1 MTNLNPSTE
10 EIEKIYPGPALV
22 LAGPGTGKTHL
33 LAKRIKYFIEEK
45 KQAPESITVITF
57 TTEAAKNMRDRLS
70 DVEKPDVFVPPDQQP
85 PSICTM
91 HSLGYQIIREHFSK
105 VDLMEDFE
113 LLSSDDI
120 RKLLVQDAAQVCG
133 VDRSIG
139 LQAGEY
145 KQKATVEQAG
155 EAEVKV
161 LTKYEQILKA
171 CNFIDYDDQIMLAC
185 KILRENPDVLEV
197 YRAKTKHLLVDEYQD
212 INTSQFELIKLL
224 SQNQEDGLF
233 VVGDDDQSIYSFRG
247 GTPEHIRR
255 FSENYPGTAKV
266 KSLDLYRRSPKNF
279 LKAGLRV
286 VEKFDA
292 KRVTKP
298 EEHFKNP
305 LDAKV
310 VFYDVPSQDKESEM
324 VAGIAKKSLPLHD
337 VLVLVPNGGFTEPIK
352 RALRRKRIH
361 YFCKTDIY
369 RTGLSL
375 FDVVRKWIEDEKD
388 SFALRQI
395 IEQVIDGG
403 TTGIPSAR
411 SRTDEKKEQRKSALA
426 KISNLWEEVIR
437 QKKDLHAV
445 IKEKAGG
452 DETIQSISAALDEI
466 IKAKNSEPVKF
477 IECIS
482 RLFKPWASV
491 QSFQDE
497 IRKWLEEAWSQNQG
511 GTQGVKILT
520 MQAAKG
526 LEADVVC
533 VVGFDKEIIPNNK
546 GNDGH
551 QEQARLFY
559 VSMTR
564 AKRELYLFHSRKRDA
579 KITHLSP
586 PKGQAYL
593 NLEPSPFLSAISAD
607 FLEKKY
613 VQSEAVKNSRKQP
626 KKAVITVV

>member
-1 MTNLNPSTE
+1 MAYPEPE
-10 EIEKIYPGPALV
+10 EIEKVYPGPVLV

-45 KQAPESITVITF
+45 NQDPGSITVITF

-85 PSICTM
+85 SLICTM
-91 HSLGYQIIREHFSK
+91 HSLGYQIVREHYSK
-105 VDLMEDFE
+105 VGLTEDFE

-120 RKLLVQDAAQVCG
+120 RKLLVQDAAQVAG
-133 VDRSIG
+133 VDRLIG
-139 LQAGEY
+139 LKAGEY
-145 KQKATVEQAG
+145 KQKAAVEQAG
-155 EAEVKV
+155 ESELKA
-161 LTKYEQILKA
+161 LSKYEQILKA
-171 CNFIDYDDQIMLAC
+171 CDSIDYDDQIMLAC
-185 KILRENPDVLEV
+185 KILRENLDVLEV

-212 INTSQFELIKLL
+212 INASQFELIKLL
-224 SQNQEDGLF
+224 SQSQEDGLF

-247 GTPEHIRR
+247 GTPEYIRK
-255 FSENYPGTAKV
+255 FSENYPGKAQV
-266 KSLDLYRRSPKNF
+266 KSLDLYQRTPKNF

-292 KRVTKP
+292 NRVAKP
-298 EEHFKNP
+298 EERFKNE

-310 VFYDVPSQDKESEM
+310 IFYDVPSQDKEAEM

-337 VLVLVPNGGFTEPIK
+337 VLVLVPSAGFAEPIK
-352 RALRRKRIH
+352 KALRRKRVH

-369 RTGLSL
+369 KTGLSL
-375 FDVVRKWIEDEKD
+375 FDVVRKWIEDKND

-411 SRTDEKKEQRKSALA
+411 SRTDPKKEQRKSALA
-426 KISNLWEEVIR
+426 KISNLWEEVIK
-437 QKKDLHAV
+437 QKKDLHSV
-445 IKEKAGG
+445 IKEKASS
-452 DETIQSISAALDEI
+452 DETIQSISSALDEI
-466 IKAKNSEPVKF
+466 IQAKNSDPVKF
-477 IECIS
+477 IECIA

-511 GTQGVKILT
+511 GSQGVKILT
-520 MQAAKG
+520 MQTAKG

-533 VVGFDKEIIPNNK
+533 VVGFDNGIIPNNR
-546 GNDGH
+546 GSDGH

-579 KITHLSP
+579 HITYLSP
-586 PKGQAYL
+586 PSGQSYL
-593 NLEPSPFLSAISAD
+593 NLEPSPFLSAVPAD

-613 VQSEAVKNSRKQP
+613 VQSKAMKDSRKSP
-626 KKAVITVV
+626 KKTVATAV